1 MTRGTGAAAL
11 AISIVIAGLCAGLIA
26 WRLKVVSS
34 GPRLPQAGITR
45 QKPQS
50 SAKPE
55 TKVSTIIDLP
65 GDPVLVRRGQVTT
78 PLKDVLIAVPAK
90 LGQESK
96 IVTKAYFVNSTL
108 VSTTGGYMGKY
119 QESGQEADDLAL
131 QLAVNSETPGEL
143 NSRRRLTL
151 VLTTTGGRTRRR
163 TPEVKF

>member
-34 GPRLPQAGITR
+34 GPRLPQAGVAPEAAV
-45 QKPQS
+45 KP
-50 SAKPE
+50 KPE

-131 QLAVNSETPGEL
+131 QLAVNSETPGEP
-143 NSRRRLTL
+143 S
-151 VLTTTGGRTRRR
+151 
-163 TPEVKF
+163 

>member
-34 GPRLPQAGITR
+34 GPRLPQAGFAPEAAV
-45 QKPQS
+45 KP
-50 SAKPE
+50 KPE

-90 LGQESK
+90 LGQELK

-143 NSRRRLTL
+143 SS
-151 VLTTTGGRTRRR
+151 GAD
-163 TPEVKF
+163 